1 MSKRGWSHVDDPIA
15 VGTRLKDARLAAG
28 MSQRALSFPGCTA
41 VYICRIER
49 GDRVPS
55 LQVLR
60 ELARRVGVSEEYLA
74 TGSEALEETDPLLDA
89 DVALRLSQFELAEHL
104 YTQTLE
110 RTTDRVHRARA
121 LGGLGQIDFHAG
133 RLEDAVERL
142 EEARALLA
150 GSIAGY
156 PGIVDSLA
164 RVYWMRDEY
173 EVAIAVLEEALGLAR
188 TVRDELAETRFSVL
202 LANVLIDSGS
212 LSSARELLGKTLAQS
227 ARVTDPI
234 VQAQLYWSQSRLHSA
249 ENNPEVALRYARMA
263 LASIELTDH
272 TAYAAR
278 AHHLLAYIE
287 LELGNA
293 PEALELLER
302 GYPLAVSG
310 GGAEAR
316 GLFSLEKA
324 RALAA
329 LGRDE
334 EAVALAI
341 EVADELAE
349 SQPEQAGRAYA
360 VAADVFAR
368 TGESARGL
376 ELYERS
382 VELVS
387 ERHPDFVRDVYGKMA
402 ELLEADGRK
411 DEALELL
418 KRAVGLQGQVPQ
430 GQA

>member
-1 MSKRGWSHVDDPIA
+1 
-15 VGTRLKDARLAAG
+15 
-28 MSQRALSFPGCTA
+28 
-41 VYICRIER
+41 
-49 GDRVPS
+49 
-55 LQVLR
+55 
-60 ELARRVGVSEEYLA
+60 
-74 TGSEALEETDPLLDA
+74 
-89 DVALRLSQFELAEHL
+89 
-104 YTQTLE
+104 
-110 RTTDRVHRARA
+110 
-121 LGGLGQIDFHAG
+121 
-133 RLEDAVERL
+133 
-142 EEARALLA
+142 
-150 GSIAGY
+150 
-156 PGIVDSLA
+156 
-164 RVYWMRDEY
+164 
-173 EVAIAVLEEALGLAR
+173 
-188 TVRDELAETRFSVL
+188 
-202 LANVLIDSGS
+202 
-212 LSSARELLGKTLAQS
+212 
-227 ARVTDPI
+227 
-234 VQAQLYWSQSRLHSA
+234 
-249 ENNPEVALRYARMA
+249 MA
-263 LASIELTDH
+263 LASSELTDH